1 MPRILIIDDNE
12 DNRDMLARR
21 LRRRGFD
28 VIVAEDAKRGI
39 EKAETDSPDLILM
52 DLNLPDVDGWEA
64 TRKLKASDKTRQTP
78 IIAITAHEIAGNREK
93 TLAVGCSDYH
103 TKPVQLP
110 LLLTQIE
117 AVLGD
122 ES

>member
-12 DNRDMLARR
+12 DNRDMLGRR

-28 VIVAEDAKRGI
+28 VIMAEDAKRGI
-39 EKAETDSPDLILM
+39 EKAKTDFPDVILM
-52 DLNLPDVDGWEA
+52 DLNLPDLDGWEA
-64 TRKLKASDKTRQTP
+64 TRKLKASDETRHLP

-93 TLAVGCSDYH
+93 TLSAGCSDYH

-122 ES
+122 DS